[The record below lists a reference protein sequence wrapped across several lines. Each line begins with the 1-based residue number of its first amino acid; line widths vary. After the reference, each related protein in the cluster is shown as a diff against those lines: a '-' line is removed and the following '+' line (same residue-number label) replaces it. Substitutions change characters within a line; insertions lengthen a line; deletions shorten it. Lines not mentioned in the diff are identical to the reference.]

1 MAVSLSKGGNISLE
15 KAAPGMTN
23 AVIGL
28 GWDPRTTD
36 GAPFDLDASVLL
48 LGENGKVRGDLD
60 FVFYNNLSGD
70 NGSVQHQGDNRTGE
84 GEGDDESINVAL
96 GQVSPDV
103 ARIVVVASIDQ
114 ADQRRQN
121 FGQVADAYIRIYDAD
136 DPHNTDKGVRFDLG
150 EDASTETALIFGELY
165 RHGAEWKFRAIGQGY
180 AGGLASVITEF
191 GLQVG

>member
-48 LGENGKVRGDLD
+48 LAETGKVRGDAD
-60 FVFYNNLSGD
+60 FVFYNNLTGD
-70 NGSVQHQGDNRTGE
+70 NGAVQHQGDNRTGE
-84 GEGDDESINVAL
+84 GEGDDEQINVAL
-96 GQVSPDV
+96 SQVSPDV
-103 ARIVVVASIDQ
+103 QRIVVVASIDQ
-114 ADQRRQN
+114 ADARGQN
-121 FGQVADAYIRIYDAD
+121 FGQVADAYIRIYDGD
-136 DPHNTDKGVRFDLG
+136 DPHNSTKGVRFDLG

-165 RHGAEWKFRAIGQGY
+165 RHGGEWKFRAIGQGY
-180 AGGLASVITEF
+180 AGGLAGVITQF

>member
-36 GAPFDLDASVLL
+36 GAQFDLDASVLL
-48 LGENGKVRGDLD
+48 LASTGKVRADQD
-60 FVFYNNLSGD
+60 FVFYNNLVGD
-70 NGSVQHQGDNRTGE
+70 NGAVEHQGDNRTGE
-84 GEGDDESINVAL
+84 GDGDDEQIHVHLN
-96 GQVSPDV
+96 QVSPDV
-103 ARIVVVASIDQ
+103 ERIVVIASIDQ
-114 ADQRRQN
+114 ADARRQN

-136 DPHNTDKGVRFDLG
+136 DPNNNDKGVRFDLG

-165 RHGAEWKFRAIGQGY
+165 RHGGEWKFRAIGQGY

>member
-36 GAPFDLDASVLL
+36 GAQFDLDASVLL
-48 LGENGKVRGDLD
+48 LASTGKVRADQD
-60 FVFYNNLSGD
+60 FVFYNNLVGD
-70 NGSVQHQGDNRTGE
+70 NGAVEHQGDNRTGE
-84 GEGDDESINVAL
+84 GDGDDEQIHVHLN
-96 GQVSPDV
+96 QVSPDV
-103 ARIVVVASIDQ
+103 ERIVVIASIDQ
-114 ADQRRQN
+114 ADARRQN

-136 DPHNTDKGVRFDLG
+136 DPNNNDKGVRFDLG

-165 RHGAEWKFRAIGQGY
+165 RHGEEWKFRAIGQGY

>member
-23 AVIGL
+23 AVVGL

-48 LGENGKVRGDLD
+48 LNNTGKVRGDAD
-60 FVFYNNLSGD
+60 FVFYNNLTGD
-70 NGSVQHQGDNRTGE
+70 NGAVQHQGDNRTGE
-84 GEGDDESINVAL
+84 GEGDDEQINVAL
-96 GQVSPDV
+96 NQVSPDV
-103 ARIVVVASIDQ
+103 ERIVVVASIDQ
-114 ADQRRQN
+114 ADARGQN
-121 FGQVADAYIRIYDAD
+121 FGQVADAYIRVYDAD
-136 DPHNTDKGVRFDLG
+136 DPHNADKGVRFDLG

-165 RHGAEWKFRAIGQGY
+165 RHGGEWKFRAIAQGF
-180 AGGLASVITEF
+180 AGGLASVITQF